1 MLRELANG
9 VYLEDGFAGGN
20 VGLLLSERG
29 ALLVDTPML
38 PPEARQWQLSLMQMN
53 VGEIYAIVNTD
64 YHPEHLIGN
73 ASFMPV
79 RTFGHELSAR
89 PIARYRRSALEP
101 LSALYRDSDPTLA
114 DEILQVEIRLP
125 QLSVSDRVT
134 LHLGDR
140 RVQVLHMEG
149 HTPASLGVY
158 LPEERILFAGDNI
171 VNNEHPTMYDASSL
185 AWLDTLELIRGMG
198 VDLIV
203 PGQGEVCGKE
213 AIHPMRDYIVEM
225 RRRITELFE
234 EGAARREC
242 VKKVGMLDWFP
253 IPDGEAT
260 RIKWRRRRNVERL
273 YTEIRIAHRGRR

>member
-1 MLRELANG
+1 MLRELADG
-9 VYLEDGFAGGN
+9 VRLEDGFEGGN
-20 VGLLLSERG
+20 VGLILSERG
-29 ALLVDTPML
+29 ALLIDTPML
-38 PPEARQWQLSLMQMN
+38 PSDARQWQLSLMQM
-53 VGEIYAIVNTD
+53 GISEIYGIVNTD
-64 YHPEHLIGN
+64 FHPEHFMGN
-73 ASFMPV
+73 ASFMPT
-79 RTFGHELSAR
+79 RTFGHELSAK
-89 PIARYRRSALEP
+89 PIARYQRSTLEQ
-101 LSALYRDSDPTLA
+101 LSGLYRDGDPALA
-114 DEILQVEIRLP
+114 DEILQIEIRLP
-125 QLSVSDRVT
+125 QISVSDRVM

-140 RVQVLHMEG
+140 FIHVLHMEG

-158 LPEERILFAGDNI
+158 LPEQRILFAGDNI

-185 AWLDTLELIRGMG
+185 AWLDALELIRRMD

-203 PGQGEVCGKE
+203 PGRGEVCGKE
-213 AIHPMRDYIVEM
+213 AIDPMREYILEM

-253 IPDGEAT
+253 VPEGEAT